1 MKNEPNRKR
10 HGDHNRHTKPQP
22 VPQKFDGCRKHA
34 VSDKDTRA
42 DRDARCRAHKHTCRR
57 NIDMVAII
65 MNNRIYGMTGGQFSP
80 LSGRGIRATTARRK
94 AGSA

>member
-10 HGDHNRHTKPQP
+10 HGDHNRHAKPQP

-57 NIDMVAII
+57 NILRVANHAVIPALH
-65 MNNRIYGMTGGQFSP
+65 GESSLF
-80 LSGRGIRATTARRK
+80 L
-94 AGSA
+94 